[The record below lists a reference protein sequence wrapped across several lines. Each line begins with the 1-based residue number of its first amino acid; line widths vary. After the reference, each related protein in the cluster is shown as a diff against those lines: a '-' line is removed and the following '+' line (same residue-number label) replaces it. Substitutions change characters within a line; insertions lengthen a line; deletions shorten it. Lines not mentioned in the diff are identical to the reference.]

1 MQTGTLGSEA
11 AGQEAA
17 GQEAAGHEAAV
28 VEAPVVEAEVA
39 ERHQCLN
46 WELIVVR
53 ILIKRRQE
61 EKARICINKQWWLD
75 RVEIVEGWQRDYDE
89 DKSIKNRQGQ
99 GRIDIH
105 AEDTRWWGHGGLRD
119 RTAWPGGL
127 SPLERIGVSGK
138 NLPKGHIS
146 KEERPKGHISKEE
159 KQRRKQMNGLNL
171 EPGRQFDSGR
181 LNFEPG
187 RLFASHPEEEVKLE
201 FVALLPIRIPNIGP
215 ETETDRP

>member
-89 DKSIKNRQGQ
+89 DKSIKNRQDQ
-99 GRIDIH
+99 GRIDTH
-105 AEDTRWWGHGGLRD
+105 AEDTRGPGH
-119 RTAWPGGL
+119 
-127 SPLERIGVSGK
+127 
-138 NLPKGHIS
+138 
-146 KEERPKGHISKEE
+146 
-159 KQRRKQMNGLNL
+159 
-171 EPGRQFDSGR
+171 
-181 LNFEPG
+181 
-187 RLFASHPEEEVKLE
+187 
-201 FVALLPIRIPNIGP
+201 
-215 ETETDRP
+215 

>member
-1 MQTGTLGSEA
+1 MS
-11 AGQEAA
+11 
-17 GQEAAGHEAAV
+17 
-28 VEAPVVEAEVA
+28 
-39 ERHQCLN
+39 R
-46 WELIVVR
+46 
-53 ILIKRRQE
+53 
-61 EKARICINKQWWLD
+61 
-75 RVEIVEGWQRDYDE
+75 
-89 DKSIKNRQGQ
+89 S
-99 GRIDIH
+99 
-105 AEDTRWWGHGGLRD
+105 
-119 RTAWPGGL
+119 
-127 SPLERIGVSGK
+127 SIGVSGK